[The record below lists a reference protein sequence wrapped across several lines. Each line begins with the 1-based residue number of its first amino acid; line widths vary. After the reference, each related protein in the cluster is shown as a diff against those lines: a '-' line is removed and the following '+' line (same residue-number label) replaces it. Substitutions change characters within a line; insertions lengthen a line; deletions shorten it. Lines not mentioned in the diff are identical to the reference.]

1 MRIWTV
7 IIMNNISGIVTPGI
21 SMNGNLNSPI
31 KINGD
36 LGTGYACRNILS
48 RTTKEWNT
56 DRDLIAKKNTIYVYT
71 DYAKDEAENN
81 VPNIKIGDGKAYL
94 IDLPFAYSGGVS
106 QEQIEHWNNKISVR
120 LDDEDT
126 ENVIFYTG

>member
-1 MRIWTV
+1 
-7 IIMNNISGIVTPGI
+7 MNDEQRGKISGAVAGRAAV
-21 SMNGNLNSPI
+21 SGQ
-31 KINGD
+31 INGK
-36 LGTGYACRNILS
+36 GSVSGNIGFGYACRNIIS
-48 RTTKEWNT
+48 RTTGEWNA

-94 IDLPFAYSGGVS
+94 IDLPFAYSGGVT
-106 QEQIEHWNNKISVR
+106 QEQIEYWNNKISVR

>member
-1 MRIWTV
+1 
-7 IIMNNISGIVTPGI
+7 MNDEQRGKISGAVAGRATVTGQIHGTGGI
-21 SMNGNLNSPI
+21 SGNI
-31 KINGD
+31 GF
-36 LGTGYACRNILS
+36 GYACRNILS
-48 RTTKEWNT
+48 RTTEEWNA

-71 DYAKDEAENN
+71 DYDKDREGKD

-94 IDLPFAYSGGVS
+94 IDLPFAYSGGVT
-106 QEQIEHWNNKISVR
+106 QEQIDYWNNKISVR